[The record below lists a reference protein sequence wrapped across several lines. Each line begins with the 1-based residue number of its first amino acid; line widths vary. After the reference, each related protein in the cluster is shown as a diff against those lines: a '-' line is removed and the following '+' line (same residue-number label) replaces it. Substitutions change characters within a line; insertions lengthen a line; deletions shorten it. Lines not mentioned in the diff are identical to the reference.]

1 MLHVRTGWAI
11 GVTVLAVASLVAGAP
26 AVAAPDRVTRGEAE
40 AIFEGYGTG
49 GQALRSNGAT
59 VSGAPADF
67 GEVAT
72 IRPFDPPG
80 GANGRHF
87 CAEDWHVIVLALIDG
102 GDASYT
108 REAAEAF
115 LSTVT
120 LTFTLDGAPLSVT
133 RTALKRYVD
142 AELVDLETAYWV
154 QEGVVLSPAD
164 LTVGE
169 HELVVDAVISDDPPI
184 SLTFEAT
191 FVIDAPGTGT
201 CL

>member
-1 MLHVRTGWAI
+1 MWHARTGWAI
-11 GVTVLAVASLVAGAP
+11 SAVAIAWLAAGVP
-26 AVAAPDRVTRGEAE
+26 AFAAPDRVTHGDAQ
-40 AIFEGYGTG
+40 AILQGYGTG
-49 GQALRSNGAT
+49 GRALRSNGAT

-67 GEVAT
+67 GGLAT

-108 REAAEAF
+108 HNAAQAF

-120 LTFTLDGAPLSVT
+120 LSFTLDGAPLSVT
-133 RTALKRYVD
+133 RTALKRYLDVQSVGV
-142 AELVDLETAYWV
+142 EEAYWL
-154 QEGVVLSPAD
+154 QEGVVLSPSA
-164 LTVGE
+164 LIVGE
-169 HELVVDAVISDDPPI
+169 HELVVDVVIPGDPPI
-184 SLTFEAT
+184 TLSLEAT
-191 FVIDAPGTGT
+191 FVIDAPGTGV